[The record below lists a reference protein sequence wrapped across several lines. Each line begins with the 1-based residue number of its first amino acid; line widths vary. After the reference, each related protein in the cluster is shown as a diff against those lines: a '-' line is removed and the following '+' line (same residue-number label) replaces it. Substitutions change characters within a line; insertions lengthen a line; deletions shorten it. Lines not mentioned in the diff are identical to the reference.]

1 MLISYNEACAKDC
14 STLEQDLD
22 LCERSG
28 FDCIELRL
36 DMLRYY
42 LTRRSVDEL
51 AGFFQTSRLRPHA
64 FNALYL
70 YPEFLGPEDDP
81 ERQAA
86 LLEEFNLSCR
96 VGRAIGSEYLI
107 VVPPLQRDPAGG
119 PYTGSW
125 EDTFAACVRILSRLS
140 DLALPYGMKLCFE
153 LVGFERSS
161 VRSVAQADAI
171 VRAVNRPNVG
181 FVFDSYN
188 MYLNGGSILYRHR
201 LRPAGKNLRRPPDER
216 RRRPPGA
223 PGSGQAPVLRRRR
236 GGHRRI
242 PPGAEAG
249 GLPGYR
255 LGGDLPPRVLG
266 QASRMGHCRGLSD
279 HPGGAGA
286 QRLPLIK
293 ILGGPGRLK

>member
-36 DMLRYY
+36 DMLRDY

-107 VVPPLQRDPAGG
+107 VVPPLQRDPAAG
-119 PYTGSW
+119 PT
-125 EDTFAACVRILSRLS
+125 
-140 DLALPYGMKLCFE
+140 
-153 LVGFERSS
+153 
-161 VRSVAQADAI
+161 
-171 VRAVNRPNVG
+171 RA
-181 FVFDSYN
+181 
-188 MYLNGGSILYRHR
+188 
-201 LRPAGKNLRRPPDER
+201 AGKTP
-216 RRRPPGA
+216 
-223 PGSGQAPVLRRRR
+223 
-236 GGHRRI
+236 
-242 PPGAEAG
+242 
-249 GLPGYR
+249 
-255 LGGDLPPRVLG
+255 LPPVC
-266 QASRMGHCRGLSD
+266 AYSPACPTWPCPM
-279 HPGGAGA
+279 A
-286 QRLPLIK
+286 
-293 ILGGPGRLK
+293 

>member
-36 DMLRYY
+36 DMLRDY

-188 MYLNGGSILYRHR
+188 MYLNGGSNDFTAIGSVQPEKIFAAHLMSADDVPPELRGQDKRRFCGGGAVDTGAFLRELMRAGYRGIASVETF
-201 LRPAGKNLRRPPDER
+201 RPEYWDRPPEW
-216 RRRPPGA
+216 
-223 PGSGQAPVLRRRR
+223 V
-236 GGHRRI
+236 I
-242 PPGAEAG
+242 AEA
-249 GLPGYR
+249 YR
-255 LGGDLPPRVLG
+255 TTRAELERSG
-266 QASRMGHCRGLSD
+266 CLS
-279 HPGGAGA
+279 
-286 QRLPLIK
+286 
-293 ILGGPGRLK
+293 